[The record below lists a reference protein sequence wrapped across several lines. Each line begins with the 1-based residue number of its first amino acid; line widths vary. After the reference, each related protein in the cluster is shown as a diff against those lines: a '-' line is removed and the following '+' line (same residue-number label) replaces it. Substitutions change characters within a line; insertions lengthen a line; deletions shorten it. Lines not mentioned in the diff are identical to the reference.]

1 MLCFFVIGNDNRT
14 NIIREMLQKENR
26 LVAAIKDADIVVGPT
41 PFTKDG
47 NTVTGTDT
55 SCDEIISICRDKIL
69 IAGAMDK
76 VKEKLNYKK
85 IKYHDLMELEE
96 VAFLNAV
103 PTAEGA
109 ISRAMEMTDITLC
122 GANVLILGYGR
133 IGKVLSKMLIG
144 IGAKIFCE
152 ARNKKNLAQIE
163 AMGYNVV
170 DLKELDEGLHLY
182 DVIFNTIP
190 DMVMNRERLDK
201 LKKECV
207 IIDLASFPGGVDF
220 KYAETID
227 IKAELALALP
237 AKVAPKS
244 AAIYFKKAI
253 DEIIKDYEKNRGKN
267 A

>member
-1 MLCFFVIGNDNRT
+1 MLHFFVIGKDNRT
-14 NIIREMLQKENR
+14 NIIREMLKKENK
-26 LVAAIKDADIVVGPT
+26 VVSKIKEADIIIGPT

-47 NTVTGTDT
+47 NTITGTDI
-55 SCDEIISICRDKIL
+55 SCGEIIEACKEKVL

-76 VKEKLNYKK
+76 VGEELINNN

-109 ISRAMEMTDITLC
+109 ISLAMEMTDITLC
-122 GANVLILGYGR
+122 GASVLILGYGR
-133 IGKVLSKMLIG
+133 IGKVLSKMLMG
-144 IGAKIFCE
+144 IGAKVFCE
-152 ARNKKNLAQIE
+152 ARSKKDLAQIE

-170 DLKELDEGLHLY
+170 DLKDLDKNLNIY

-190 DMVMNRERLDK
+190 DMVINKDRLNK

-220 KYAETID
+220 EYADSIG

-237 AKVAPKS
+237 AKVAPMS
-244 AAIYFKKAI
+244 AAIYLKKAI
-253 DEIIKDYEKNRGKN
+253 DEIVKDYEKI
-267 A
+267 